1 MFVVYLVL
9 GHGLVQFLLTLVAG
23 LCTGIGSCIAS
34 TRRHTNQK
42 FLSASLGLSAG
53 VMIYVS
59 LVEMFMTARD
69 CLTAELGEQP
79 GSWATAGGNLLI
91 TVIHFPEGIA
101 VSVPFCHAAGSRGRA
116 FRCSFRS
123 GQAEPAAR
131 CKTGKK

>member
-1 MFVVYLVL
+1 MFVVYFVL
-9 GHGLVQFLLTLVAG
+9 GHQLVQLLLTLVAG
-23 LCTGIGSCIAS
+23 LRTGIGSRIAF

-42 FLSASLGLSAG
+42 FLSVSLGLSAG

-91 TVIHFPEGIA
+91 AVIHFPEGIA
-101 VSVPFCHAAGSRGRA
+101 VSVPLCHAAGSRGRA

>member
-1 MFVVYLVL
+1 MFVVYFIL
-9 GHGLVQFLLTLVAG
+9 GHGFVQLLLTLVAG
-23 LCTGIGSCIAS
+23 LRTGIGSCIAS

-53 VMIYVS
+53 VINYVS
-59 LVEMFMTARD
+59 LVVIFMTARD

-79 GSWATAGGNLLI
+79 GSWATVGGNSLI
-91 TVIHFPEGIA
+91 AVIHFPERIA
-101 VSVPFCHAAGSRGRA
+101 VSPLCHAAGSRGRA
-116 FRCSFRS
+116 FRCSFLS